1 MRLFKQINKVDKDI
15 AEYKTAISNIRKWE
29 PQTAADLRELDRE
42 KKSLEKAKTKK
53 LELLARLEDY
63 IQTERET
70 LLTNENVAVA

>member
-1 MRLFKQINKVDKDI
+1 MKLFKQINKVDKDI
-15 AEYKTAISNIRKWE
+15 AEFKTAISNIRKWE

-53 LELLARLEDY
+53 MELLSRLEDY

-70 LLTNENVAVA
+70 LLRNDFATAV

>member
-1 MRLFKQINKVDKDI
+1 MKLFKQINKVDKDI

-63 IQTERET
+63 VQTERET